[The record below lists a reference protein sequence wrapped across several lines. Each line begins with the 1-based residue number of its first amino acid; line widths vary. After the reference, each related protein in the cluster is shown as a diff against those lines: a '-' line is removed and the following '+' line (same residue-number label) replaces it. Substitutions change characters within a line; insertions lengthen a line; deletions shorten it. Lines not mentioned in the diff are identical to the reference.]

1 MQKQLFHT
9 ADSTEFEKYFFEDK
23 LLDFPKYLTFL
34 QTYLESKDES
44 IKFIQTFIHIESKDG
59 EKEDV
64 LTVETVFFDQTKFL
78 RIWGVKDIETGAVL
92 KVTLELINPDT
103 KQTEEEYTIIENGID
118 FFHATIPEEVKVS
131 K

>member
-1 MQKQLFHT
+1 MQKQVFYT
-9 ADSTEFEKYFFEDK
+9 ADPTEFEKYFFEDK

-34 QTYLESKDES
+34 QTYLESRDES
-44 IKFIQTFIHIESKDG
+44 IKFIQTFIHTESKDG

-64 LTVETVFFDQTKFL
+64 LTVDTVFFDQTKFL
-78 RIWGVKDIETGAVL
+78 RIWGVKDIETSAVL

-118 FFHATIPEEVKVS
+118 FFRATIPEES
-131 K
+131 TTHD

>member
-1 MQKQLFHT
+1 MQKQVFYT

-34 QTYLESKDES
+34 QTYLESRDES

-64 LTVETVFFDQTKFL
+64 LTVETVFFNQIKFL

-92 KVTLELINPDT
+92 KVTLEVINPDT
-103 KQTEEEYTIIENGID
+103 KETEEEFTIIENGID
-118 FFHATIPEEVKVS
+118 FYRAAIPEE
-131 K
+131 

>member
-1 MQKQLFHT
+1 M
-9 ADSTEFEKYFFEDK
+9 
-23 LLDFPKYLTFL
+23 TFL
-34 QTYLESKDES
+34 QTYLESRDES

-64 LTVETVFFDQTKFL
+64 LTVETVFFDQIKFL

-118 FFHATIPEEVKVS
+118 FYRATIPEE
-131 K
+131 

>member
-1 MQKQLFHT
+1 MQKQVFYT

-34 QTYLESKDES
+34 QTYLESREES
-44 IKFIQTFIHIESKDG
+44 IKFIQTYIHTESKDG

-64 LTVETVFFDQTKFL
+64 LTVETVFFDQIKFL

-103 KQTEEEYTIIENGID
+103 KETEEEYTIIENGID
-118 FFHATIPEEVKVS
+118 FFRAAIPEE
-131 K
+131 

>member
-1 MQKQLFHT
+1 MQKQVFYT

-34 QTYLESKDES
+34 QTYLESRDES

-64 LTVETVFFDQTKFL
+64 LTVDTVFFDQTKFL
-78 RIWGVKDIETGAVL
+78 RIWGVKDIETSAVL

-118 FFHATIPEEVKVS
+118 FFRATIPEE
-131 K
+131 

>member
-1 MQKQLFHT
+1 MQKQLFYT

-34 QTYLESKDES
+34 QTYLESRDEP
-44 IKFIQTFIHIESKDG
+44 IKFIQTFVHIESKDG

-64 LTVETVFFDQTKFL
+64 LTVETVFFDQTKIL
-78 RIWGVKDIETGAVL
+78 RIWGVKDLESGAAL

-118 FFHATIPEEVKVS
+118 FFRAAIPE
-131 K
+131 

>member
-1 MQKQLFHT
+1 MQKQVFYT
-9 ADSTEFEKYFFEDK
+9 ADPTEFEKYFFEDK

-34 QTYLESKDES
+34 QTYLESRDES
-44 IKFIQTFIHIESKDG
+44 IKFIQTFIHTESKDG

-64 LTVETVFFDQTKFL
+64 LTVDTVFFDQTKFL

-103 KQTEEEYTIIENGID
+103 KQTEEEFTIIENGID
-118 FFHATIPEEVKVS
+118 FFRATIPEE
-131 K
+131 

>member
-1 MQKQLFHT
+1 MQKQVFYT

-34 QTYLESKDES
+34 QTYLESRDES

-64 LTVETVFFDQTKFL
+64 LTVETVFFDQIKFL

-118 FFHATIPEEVKVS
+118 FFRATIPEE
-131 K
+131 